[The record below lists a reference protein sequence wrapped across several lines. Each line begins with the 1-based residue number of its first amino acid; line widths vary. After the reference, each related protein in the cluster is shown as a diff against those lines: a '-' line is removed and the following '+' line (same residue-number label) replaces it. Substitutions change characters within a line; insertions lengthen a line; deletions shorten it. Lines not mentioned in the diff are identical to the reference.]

1 MKTLFHVFAHDQPL
15 LKYES
20 MHALF
25 ISLGLF
31 KQSYHALE
39 QTHPWVVPFEIS
51 HPKFLRPVQL

>member
-39 QTHPWVVPFEIS
+39 QTHPWVAIRNITPQIS
-51 HPKFLRPVQL
+51 